1 MTRGRYGDETL
12 ADNHSATSFVPTAV
26 LIPGVAWSSACNE
39 EVVVEIH
46 MAEGDLCWDYRGNA
60 TTFVGKFA
68 GGQNVEVRMSGESA
82 QFDPVT
88 KKDIVTWE
96 ARSPSSRS
104 SISES
109 LPACRNF
116 SNRHLI
122 GICLDHGR
130 RALPCREESFDRFRD
145 LA

>member
-1 MTRGRYGDETL
+1 MKRLLTTIV
-12 ADNHSATSFVPTAV
+12 ATSFVPTAV
-26 LIPGVAWSSACNE
+26 FIPGVAWSSACNE

-88 KKDIVTWE
+88 KKDIVTWKC
-96 ARSPSSRS
+96 AALLSRGPI
-104 SISES
+104 SIS
-109 LPACRNF
+109 PMA
-116 SNRHLI
+116 
-122 GICLDHGR
+122 
-130 RALPCREESFDRFRD
+130 RETVIV
-145 LA
+145 